1 MVTRNPNWFLKD
13 SKVRDWLR
21 KGKVLAPLVHLPK
34 VSCLVFGLP
43 YNCYG
48 VGVLLN
54 RFSRIDLL

>member
-1 MVTRNPNWFLKD
+1 MITRNPDWSFKD
-13 SKVRDWLR
+13 SKARDWLR

-54 RFSRIDLL
+54 SFPMIGLL